1 MGKGYKN
8 FIVPWHSRIQTVNFK
23 NLVRNIPNSTMSIHS
38 NRVIVGAPRGTYPGG
53 LALDDPGEPAENR
66 TGLVYT
72 CSVTP
77 DGDCG
82 PVLGDDQ
89 TGEMINDLTITVNND
104 FLSAG
109 SRLFDH
115 RRE

>member
-1 MGKGYKN
+1 MYQCGCIATSELKAS
-8 FIVPWHSRIQTVNFK
+8 P
-23 NLVRNIPNSTMSIHS
+23 HS

-53 LALDDPGEPAENR
+53 LALDDPGEPAESR

-77 DGDCG
+77 GGDCG

-89 TGEMINDLTITVNND
+89 TGEMINDANITVNND
-104 FLSAG
+104 SLSAG